1 MLDPTCPTPPTPR
14 YHSPQNGEKKLR
26 ALLARCPEWSDDAA
40 RLTLAADLS
49 GAGAPS
55 GDFSRLVSCL
65 KGLDTM
71 AALRK
76 TDLITLAR
84 SWGYKC
90 NQWRRRRACSR
101 ATHRV
106 MQDLAGQQN
115 GHRLLPPQPLQQQQG
130 VRAAAQA
137 AGDSAALAAAA
148 PHPPSAQAAVP
159 RGGDGAAAAS
169 PSHAHTG
176 FAVELDLTGVTAE
189 TLAAYARQRL
199 LPLKMQSLA
208 LLRGEEARESA
219 MLHGWGHITEQSCE
233 AVSRTAAR
241 LVANEPER
249 QHNRQ
254 TILALRTEFADRLQ
268 EPAWPFLAG
277 RMSDSAFPLLEWL
290 RRMHQLLDRSVTVID
305 AAATLNSR
313 AAAPAPA
320 AWLDELRRA
329 RVTSLQLNLR
339 CQTLLNNALWHNLAT
354 FTDACLVACD
364 IAGSYVL
371 EAAKALEHREA
382 WMRELMNWS
391 TLNGAA
397 ATAAD
402 AREVTAAAALL
413 YVSPFAQEQQHL
425 ISVKEREAAGF

>member
-1 MLDPTCPTPPTPR
+1 M
-14 YHSPQNGEKKLR
+14 K
-26 ALLARCPEWSDDAA
+26 
-40 RLTLAADLS
+40 LAADLS
-49 GAGAPS
+49 GAAAPT
-55 GDFSRLVSCL
+55 GNDCARLVSCL
-65 KGLDTM
+65 QGLDTM

-76 TDLITLAR
+76 TDLICLAR

-106 MQDLAGQQN
+106 MHDLAVQHLQQ
-115 GHRLLPPQPLQQQQG
+115 PPQPQQA
-130 VRAAAQA
+130 VRAAPPVQA
-137 AGDSAALAAAA
+137 PAAEPAASA
-148 PHPPSAQAAVP
+148 PPP
-159 RGGDGAAAAS
+159 RGGVAVS
-169 PSHAHTG
+169 PTGG
-176 FAVELDLTGVTAE
+176 FAVELDLSGVTAE
-189 TLAAYARQRL
+189 TLASYARQRL
-199 LPLKMQSLA
+199 QPLKMQSLA

-219 MLHGWGHITEQSCE
+219 MLHGWTHITEQSCE

-241 LVANEPER
+241 LVANEPGR

-254 TILALRTEFADRLQ
+254 TILALEAEFAGRLQ
-268 EPAWPFLAG
+268 EPAWPHLAG

-305 AAATLNSR
+305 AAAALNSR

-339 CQTLLNNALWHNLAT
+339 CQTLLNNALWHSIEV
-354 FTDACLVACD
+354 FIEACLVACD
-364 IAGSYVL
+364 TCGSYVL
-371 EAAKALEHREA
+371 EAAKALEHRES

-391 TLNGAA
+391 QLNGAA

-413 YVSPFAQEQQHL
+413 YVSPFAQESQHL
-425 ISVKEREAAGF
+425 LAVKEGDAAGFSSQTTDECSPCHSLTHASSLPARSALMA